1 MSMRNLLFVI
11 LLGSSFLANA
21 NTVLFS
27 AKVGSDVDLWGYNKT
42 TGQVGRVFTIDNN
55 SVYSGGGP
63 FGSTRS
69 LIQLGNQVYGFFDT
83 AGGLAFAS
91 FDGEAL
97 NVIDD
102 TSSWV
107 PASSGSFIEWNG
119 KVYFIGNNG
128 TSHLFEY
135 DPAGGSLTNV
145 TGNSAVTEDAYNA
158 RMVVAYNDGSGEK
171 LYFAGRPNSSQN
183 YSQLYRYDGSV
194 ISAAPNATVSN
205 VGDMIVFNGELFMS
219 ATPAGGDNRL
229 MKYDGSSTT
238 QVSETNTNTA
248 SFGTEDFPGGF
259 IVFNNKLYFYSRYET
274 GTVTSSPGHNNYYS
288 VNTSGSVVREY
299 GSGTYGGYPQLNGVS
314 KPFIYNGDLYFTADV
329 SQNSDNELI
338 RLSASGTATSV
349 VATSTRRFIESLT
362 FYENGAFF
370 FQERDSN
377 LDDEPYY
384 YDLAGG
390 TLSLLGDLNPG
401 AAASHV
407 TNTAEGTVVFSGTI
421 APVAYHNSSA
431 AKDVEVGAQ
440 TTIGDAIEV
449 YDVDT
454 DAITTAVVSFESGFS
469 AGDILAVTDSGG
481 ISSSYNGSTG
491 VLTLTSAVSATA
503 SQFQTVLRTLSL
515 QASSEGSRTLLVR
528 LTDTD
533 GLQNDITYSNTARLS
548 AKVIRGQV
556 VSIPFSSKPAGLNN
570 SSGSFVGE
578 FTYADPV
585 LGNIAFKATDDSA
598 SVAFE
603 SLSLSFNASDYG
615 LIYSESDG
623 ELHLGIKSDFT
634 SARELAFKAPSRFV
648 LLGFD
653 AIDRNFTTFDRYTVT
668 GFLGGVQQFQESI
681 VGSNSSKLTYSP
693 SAANAATEIDELR
706 INPSFN
712 GESVTGA
719 DFYIDNISLLVPSSS
734 DSDGNLTAGA
744 GVTEPVSLDTTA
756 DTILESVD
764 IFDFTLSDGGTNDGL
779 PMAVSQVV
787 VNVSGTST
795 DTERA
800 KITWRLNGPDASNV
814 TGTYSAAADTITF
827 PGLSISVADGAS
839 ETYTINAY
847 YNDNRGLTEDNTII
861 LSVDGDTDLT
871 VESSGTQM
879 GGTSSVHNGTG
890 TAIDVVA
897 TQLAFV
903 TQPAGSTSGSALS
916 TQPVVAARDA
926 FGNTDVDFSETIT
939 LTESSAGALSNSA
952 ASSVSGVATFTG
964 VIYTATSD
972 QESFTLIANDQ
983 DSVGS
988 DLVPVNANAVT
999 SDVVA
1004 TKLLFDTQPSPASVT
1019 SGSSTAFT
1027 TVPVIRAV
1035 DASDIT
1041 DTGYSTNIMI
1051 AEINGAG
1058 SATMTGTG
1066 DLDGDGSTV
1075 TLAPGVGV
1083 ATFTGLQITYTA
1095 SGASNENFN
1104 LQASSGGLSSATS
1117 TQLTAS
1123 VTPTITSVSV
1133 PANAT
1138 YVAGQNLDVTVNTSG
1153 AITVNTAGGTPR
1165 IMLDIGG
1172 STAYASYL
1180 SGSGTNSLA
1189 FRYTLQSG
1197 DLDTDGIGIATLDT
1211 NGGTLQNSSGNDLDT
1226 TLNAVG
1232 STAAILVDAVNPTVS
1247 SVTVPSAGRYV
1258 AGNNLDFTLNVSEN
1272 LTLNTGGGVPR
1283 IALTLGSTTRYA
1295 SYISGSGTASLVFRY
1310 VVQSGDED
1318 TDGVTVAAAVDSNG
1332 GTLKDA
1338 AGNDLVTTLNAVGDT
1353 SAILVDTVAPA
1364 GHSVTF
1370 DDSTLNAAE
1379 AASASF
1385 TFIAAEVGTD
1395 YSYTISSTGGG
1406 TPLTGSG
1413 TVATASD
1420 QITGVDLSGL
1430 ADGTLTLSV
1439 TLTDTAGNSAVAVT
1453 DTATLDVTAATVTL
1467 STVAPAVTNAAFEV
1481 AIVFSE
1487 AVDGFV
1493 VGDVTAVNA
1502 ALSGFT
1508 GSGANYSVT
1517 VTPSND
1523 GVVTVDVASGV
1534 AQDAAGNTN
1543 VAATQLSRVFD
1554 GTAPAPVISTDA
1566 NALTNGPINLT
1577 INFGEVVSG
1586 FVSGDLSVTNGN
1598 VTAFTDQGGGVF
1610 DLTVEAAAD
1619 GNVVLSLPA
1628 AVADDE
1634 AGNASIAAT
1643 PLTIAFDGS
1652 GPTLQSSSPSAGAS
1666 AVSYQS
1672 GLTLTFDEPVFAVSG
1687 DLVLQDATDGV
1698 EHTRI
1703 AINGAG
1709 VVIVGAQVEVTLEKS
1724 LVPTHD
1730 YYVTVASGSLE
1741 DEAGNA
1747 WGGIQNDTTLS
1758 FTVGNE
1764 APQANNDTA
1773 TISQDQSVAID
1784 LLANDTDL
1792 EGDLSPAS
1800 VRMTTAPFHG
1810 QVTINTGTGVAIY
1823 TPEPGFNGSDS
1834 FAYVVEDQYR
1844 GQSAAATVA
1853 VNVVAEVRAP
1863 VARADV
1869 ANGVPGDIVV
1879 LDLLANDSPGIGGV
1893 SLDNVTLTLIN
1904 RPLNGTAEIANGEL
1918 TYVPEEGFGGIEQ
1931 LRYSLTDPDGR
1942 VSNVADVWI
1951 NLSDSNQPPV
1961 TLDDSA
1967 ETPAGTTLT
1976 LDILANDSDSEG
1988 ALDPSSV
1995 GLMSLP
2001 AHGSVNLDE
2010 VTGRLT
2016 YAPDA
2021 GFRGED
2027 RLTYVVRDAE
2037 GLVSPV
2043 AEVIL
2048 AVGTNEAPVAR
2059 DDQVRLVGD
2068 KVHAISV
2075 LGNDGNGSAS
2085 LVSSSLRV
2093 VNTPLQGSVTVDAA
2107 LGLLLYTPDAG
2118 FTGTDELTYT
2128 VEDDQ
2133 GRVSAPAIVRIGSGI
2148 VNNVPVANPDR
2159 FVLEEDS
2166 SLTLDLLTNDQDLE
2180 AGLSRFDIVLIDTPR
2195 HGSVSVESDGT
2206 LIYSP
2211 DQHVFGEDRLTY
2223 RVSDAQGGESRVV
2236 SARLR
2241 ITPKADVPLISG
2253 TPTRTVTAEEAYRFT
2268 PVVKD
2273 IDGNPLQFSILNK
2286 PIWATFDDTT
2296 GRLSGTPGVAQVGVT
2311 EGIVISVSNGDESA
2325 SLPAFDL
2332 LVADNSGGDQATG
2345 GGVTS
2350 PAGPGAEE
2358 DSPVY
2363 RVNPDDPQ
2371 LSLPES
2377 SWPATEGEPP
2387 HSVYRVSF
2395 IDANGDGRTISVTQ
2409 GANVAPPLSSG
2420 PNANGE
2426 LGLEF
2431 SQADGSRQTVSIGP
2445 DGETELLVFRQA
2457 GDASPVSRLTS
2468 RAPQLDSE
2476 VREDGRVVSG
2486 TVIERT
2492 AGGFAKVDITQSPNA
2507 GVTVAMTIV
2516 AVDGTESD
2524 PTLFQF
2530 DLVPA
2535 DVDLSADGVVTLQGQ
2550 TVNGAGDAVVVS
2562 VRLDARGGM
2571 TVLSS
2576 VDDGVS
2582 DISSGIVTES
2592 PGAIGG
2598 LDAAGNVLV
2607 TPSLNAPANL
2617 AVTVDNLGTLEFDEN
2632 GTTVTEPNG
2641 GKVVLD
2647 ASGVSQV
2654 TLNDD
2659 PDGNGLRRAAE
2670 VSRPGA
2676 GVQSLARLEVTDV
2689 ESGNAGVFVE
2699 NAADGDGFAVQRNL
2713 GDRTLTSQIRL
2724 DGSAQ
2729 HRLAVDGQPANEV
2742 IALLPQTLSIFFD
2755 DRAVTVAD
2763 QNDATLYVEA
2773 LLSGE
2778 MRHEV
2783 VRAGN
2788 STRAISRLPGSRTQM
2803 EQGENG
2809 AQVITEGASEGR
2821 QITVIAREDGSARHQ
2836 LVNRLGHRT
2845 RAEIAI
2851 PGTATDIAE
2860 DGGLIS
2866 RVRLGS
2872 SDLCAWVETFGNG
2885 ETSTGFGR
2893 YDAAQGSC
2901 VDITSPTNLDSA
2913 FESGNAVS
2921 VEESDG
2927 YYSITVEADVTRPIR
2942 F

>member
-1 MSMRNLLFVI
+1 MKLKQAMNACAVI
-11 LLGSSFLANA
+11 GTYA
-21 NTVLFS
+21 TVLFS
-27 AKVGSDVDLWGYNKT
+27 GNLWASQTSLTHHVIGEWDNSAAAAQAYLGSELVIIDHDVPDSDILVGALPPQTAVIALSSANTIEELNEILSSYHGLKAIHLVSHGQSGEFSLLGQRINYESLNQAPALANALGGALVTGGDILLYGCSIGQGQQGADFIERFSAASGADVAASVNDTGSFAKGGDWVLEYSSGVVEVGVPFKGAALREYSSLLASAVLNYAAQPSTNNVADYTLPASLT
-42 TGQVGRVFTIDNN
+42 TNTSFTIDWGNGDQAPDTFTSSLIRVFGGAAIAPIQGGTIGGGDGMVFNASTMGLQLTANN
-55 SVYSGGGP
+55 S
-63 FGSTRS
+63 FS
-69 LIQLGNQVYGFFDT
+69 LDV
-83 AGGLAFAS
+83 
-91 FDGEAL
+91 L
-97 NVIDD
+97 NLYRRAD
-102 TSSWV
+102 TSPTRTEDFTIKGFKNGAQIVQDTLTWVQALQSNTTEVFTRGLGTWDANPAWDNIDKLVISW
-107 PASSGSFIEWNG
+107 PDPGSFENASAYQEIA
-119 KVYFIGNNG
+119 VVSISVSDPVSGNSAPTDISLDSSTITQGATGPGAVVGNLATSDADVGDTHTYSLVTNG
-128 TSHLFEY
+128 TSGSGSCGATGDDENASFQVDNANDQLETAGSLTAGTY
-135 DPAGGSLTNV
+135 NVCVQTDDGTDSYQKSLSISVVVDSDGSLIPAGG
-145 TGNSAVTEDAYNA
+145 
-158 RMVVAYNDGSGEK
+158 
-171 LYFAGRPNSSQN
+171 
-183 YSQLYRYDGSV
+183 V
-194 ISAAPNATVSN
+194 I
-205 VGDMIVFNGELFMS
+205 
-219 ATPAGGDNRL
+219 
-229 MKYDGSSTT
+229 
-238 QVSETNTNTA
+238 
-248 SFGTEDFPGGF
+248 
-259 IVFNNKLYFYSRYET
+259 
-274 GTVTSSPGHNNYYS
+274 
-288 VNTSGSVVREY
+288 
-299 GSGTYGGYPQLNGVS
+299 
-314 KPFIYNGDLYFTADV
+314 
-329 SQNSDNELI
+329 
-338 RLSASGTATSV
+338 
-349 VATSTRRFIESLT
+349 
-362 FYENGAFF
+362 
-370 FQERDSN
+370 
-377 LDDEPYY
+377 
-384 YDLAGG
+384 
-390 TLSLLGDLNPG
+390 
-401 AAASHV
+401 
-407 TNTAEGTVVFSGTI
+407 
-421 APVAYHNSSA
+421 
-431 AKDVEVGAQ
+431 
-440 TTIGDAIEV
+440 
-449 YDVDT
+449 
-454 DAITTAVVSFESGFS
+454 
-469 AGDILAVTDSGG
+469 
-481 ISSSYNGSTG
+481 
-491 VLTLTSAVSATA
+491 
-503 SQFQTVLRTLSL
+503 
-515 QASSEGSRTLLVR
+515 
-528 LTDTD
+528 
-533 GLQNDITYSNTARLS
+533 
-548 AKVIRGQV
+548 
-556 VSIPFSSKPAGLNN
+556 
-570 SSGSFVGE
+570 
-578 FTYADPV
+578 
-585 LGNIAFKATDDSA
+585 
-598 SVAFE
+598 
-603 SLSLSFNASDYG
+603 
-615 LIYSESDG
+615 
-623 ELHLGIKSDFT
+623 
-634 SARELAFKAPSRFV
+634 
-648 LLGFD
+648 
-653 AIDRNFTTFDRYTVT
+653 
-668 GFLGGVQQFQESI
+668 
-681 VGSNSSKLTYSP
+681 
-693 SAANAATEIDELR
+693 
-706 INPSFN
+706 
-712 GESVTGA
+712 
-719 DFYIDNISLLVPSSS
+719 
-734 DSDGNLTAGA
+734 
-744 GVTEPVSLDTTA
+744 EPVGLDTTI
-756 DTILESVD
+756 DTVGEAVD
-764 IFDFTLSDGGTNDGL
+764 LFDFTLSDGGTSDGL

-795 DTERA
+795 DTERT

-839 ETYTINAY
+839 ETYTINAF

-871 VESSGTQM
+871 VESSGTRM
-879 GGTSSVHNGTG
+879 AGTSSVHNGTG
-890 TAIDVVA
+890 TTIDVVA

-916 TQPVVAARDA
+916 TQPMVAARDA
-926 FGNTDVDFSETIT
+926 FGNTDVDFSETVT

-952 ASSVSGVATFTG
+952 ASSVSGMATFTS

-983 DSVGS
+983 DSVGT
-988 DLVPVNANAVT
+988 DLPPVNANAVT

-1035 DASDIT
+1035 DANDIT

-1058 SATMTGTG
+1058 SATMSGTG

-1165 IMLDIGG
+1165 IVLDIGG
-1172 STAYASYL
+1172 STAYANYL

-1211 NGGTLQNSSGNDLDT
+1211 NGGTLQNSSGNDLDI

-1232 STAAILVDAVNPTVS
+1232 STAAILVDGVNPTVS

-1258 AGNNLDFTLNVSEN
+1258 AGNNLDFTLNVSEI

-1283 IALTLGSTTRYA
+1283 IPLTLGSTTRYA

-1353 SAILVDTVAPA
+1353 SAILVDTIAPA
-1364 GHSVTF
+1364 GHSVNF

-1395 YSYTISSTGGG
+1395 YSYTISSNGGG
-1406 TPLTGSG
+1406 TPVTGSG

-1420 QITGVDLSGL
+1420 QITGVDLRGL

-1453 DTATLDVTAATVTL
+1453 DTATLDGTAATVTL
-1467 STVAPAVTNAAFEV
+1467 STAAAAVTNAAFEV

-1493 VGDVTAVNA
+1493 VEDVTAVNA

-1523 GVVTVDVASGV
+1523 GVATVDVASGV
-1534 AQDAAGNTN
+1534 AQDAAGNSN

-1554 GTAPAPVISTDA
+1554 GTAPTPVISTDA

-1598 VTAFTDQGGGVF
+1598 VTTFTDQGGGVF

-1687 DLVLQDATDGV
+1687 DLVLQDATEGV

-1703 AINGAG
+1703 AISGAG
-1709 VVIVGAQVEVTLEKS
+1709 VVIVGAQVEVTLEKT

-1800 VRMTTAPFHG
+1800 VRMTTAPLHG

-1834 FAYVVEDQYR
+1834 FVYVVEDQYR

-1879 LDLLANDSPGIGGV
+1879 LDLLANDSPGIGGE

-1967 ETPAGTTLT
+1967 ETPAATTLT

-1995 GLMSLP
+1995 SLMSLP

-2093 VNTPLQGSVTVDAA
+2093 VNTPLQGSVAVDAA

-2395 IDANGDGRTISVTQ
+2395 IDANGDGRKISVTQ

-2420 PNANGE
+2420 PDANGE

-2457 GDASPVSRLTS
+2457 GDASPVSGLTS

-2562 VRLDARGGM
+2562 VRLDTRGGM

-2676 GVQSLARLEVTDV
+2676 GLQSLARLEVTDV

-2699 NAADGDGFAVQRNL
+2699 NAPDGDGFAVQRNL

-2729 HRLAVDGQPANEV
+2729 HRLAVEGQPANEV

-2763 QNDATLYVEA
+2763 QNDATLYVDA

-2809 AQVITEGASEGR
+2809 AQVITEGTSEGR

-2927 YYSITVEADVTRPIR
+2927 HYSITVEADVTRPIR

>member
-1 MSMRNLLFVI
+1 MSTAV
-11 LLGSSFLANA
+11 LG
-21 NTVLFS
+21 
-27 AKVGSDVDLWGYNKT
+27 
-42 TGQVGRVFTIDNN
+42 
-55 SVYSGGGP
+55 
-63 FGSTRS
+63 
-69 LIQLGNQVYGFFDT
+69 
-83 AGGLAFAS
+83 
-91 FDGEAL
+91 
-97 NVIDD
+97 
-102 TSSWV
+102 
-107 PASSGSFIEWNG
+107 
-119 KVYFIGNNG
+119 
-128 TSHLFEY
+128 EY
-135 DPAGGSLTNV
+135 
-145 TGNSAVTEDAYNA
+145 
-158 RMVVAYNDGSGEK
+158 
-171 LYFAGRPNSSQN
+171 
-183 YSQLYRYDGSV
+183 
-194 ISAAPNATVSN
+194 
-205 VGDMIVFNGELFMS
+205 
-219 ATPAGGDNRL
+219 
-229 MKYDGSSTT
+229 
-238 QVSETNTNTA
+238 
-248 SFGTEDFPGGF
+248 
-259 IVFNNKLYFYSRYET
+259 
-274 GTVTSSPGHNNYYS
+274 
-288 VNTSGSVVREY
+288 
-299 GSGTYGGYPQLNGVS
+299 
-314 KPFIYNGDLYFTADV
+314 
-329 SQNSDNELI
+329 
-338 RLSASGTATSV
+338 SASGATNNDFSDIKLVGYLNGQPVAQAGPHNSTGVYETAYPLDYSDFNGKTIDTVRGIYSWSGSSNVYLSTTNLESITV
-349 VATSTRRFIESLT
+349 VNATTESPP
-362 FYENGAFF
+362 AFESGTPTVGSIS
-370 FQERDSN
+370 QS
-377 LDDEPYY
+377 
-384 YDLAGG
+384 GG
-390 TLSLLGDLNPG
+390 TLSVDLDEDGTAFYVVVPDG
-401 AAASHV
+401 AGMPTAVQVKAGQNSTGGTALVSGSMV
-407 TNTAEGTVVFSGTI
+407 TSGTTASEAFGGLI
-421 APVAYHNSSA
+421 LGTSYDLYVVAEDLASPANVQSVPTKVDFVTAGPDADGNVTEGAGIVEPVGL
-431 AKDVEVGAQ
+431 D
-440 TTIGDAIEV
+440 TTIHTSGDAI
-449 YDVDT
+449 
-454 DAITTAVVSFESGFS
+454 
-469 AGDILAVTDSGG
+469 
-481 ISSSYNGSTG
+481 
-491 VLTLTSAVSATA
+491 
-503 SQFQTVLRTLSL
+503 
-515 QASSEGSRTLLVR
+515 
-528 LTDTD
+528 
-533 GLQNDITYSNTARLS
+533 
-548 AKVIRGQV
+548 
-556 VSIPFSSKPAGLNN
+556 
-570 SSGSFVGE
+570 
-578 FTYADPV
+578 
-585 LGNIAFKATDDSA
+585 
-598 SVAFE
+598 
-603 SLSLSFNASDYG
+603 
-615 LIYSESDG
+615 
-623 ELHLGIKSDFT
+623 
-634 SARELAFKAPSRFV
+634 
-648 LLGFD
+648 
-653 AIDRNFTTFDRYTVT
+653 
-668 GFLGGVQQFQESI
+668 
-681 VGSNSSKLTYSP
+681 
-693 SAANAATEIDELR
+693 
-706 INPSFN
+706 
-712 GESVTGA
+712 
-719 DFYIDNISLLVPSSS
+719 
-734 DSDGNLTAGA
+734 NL
-744 GVTEPVSLDTTA
+744 
-756 DTILESVD
+756 
-764 IFDFTLSDGGTNDGL
+764 FDFTLSDGGTSDGL

-795 DTERA
+795 DTERT

-839 ETYTINAY
+839 ETYTINAF

-871 VESSGTQM
+871 VESSGTRM
-879 GGTSSVHNGTG
+879 AGTSSVHNGTG
-890 TAIDVVA
+890 TTIDVVA

-916 TQPVVAARDA
+916 TQPMVAARDA
-926 FGNTDVDFSETIT
+926 FGNTDVDFSETVT

-952 ASSVSGVATFTG
+952 ASSVSGMATFTS

-983 DSVGS
+983 DSVGT
-988 DLVPVNANAVT
+988 DLPPVNANTVT

-1035 DASDIT
+1035 DANDIT

-1058 SATMTGTG
+1058 SATMSGTG

-1165 IMLDIGG
+1165 IVLDIGG
-1172 STAYASYL
+1172 STAYANYL

-1197 DLDTDGIGIATLDT
+1197 DLDTDGIGIATLDP
-1211 NGGTLQNSSGNDLDT
+1211 NGGTLQNSSGNDLDI

-1258 AGNNLDFTLNVSEN
+1258 AGNNLDFTLNVSEI

-1283 IALTLGSTTRYA
+1283 IPLTLGSTTRYA

-1353 SAILVDTVAPA
+1353 SAILVDTIAPA
-1364 GHSVTF
+1364 GHSVNF

-1395 YSYTISSTGGG
+1395 YSYTISSNGGG
-1406 TPLTGSG
+1406 TPVTGSG

-1420 QITGVDLSGL
+1420 QITGVDLRGL

-1453 DTATLDVTAATVTL
+1453 DTATLDGTAATVTL
-1467 STVAPAVTNAAFEV
+1467 STAAAAVTNAAFEV

-1493 VGDVTAVNA
+1493 VEDVTAVNA

-1523 GVVTVDVASGV
+1523 GVATVDVASGV
-1534 AQDAAGNTN
+1534 AQDAAGNSN

-1554 GTAPAPVISTDA
+1554 GTAPTPVISTDA

-1598 VTAFTDQGGGVF
+1598 VTTFTDQGGGVF

-1687 DLVLQDATDGV
+1687 DLVLQDATEGV

-1703 AINGAG
+1703 AISGAG
-1709 VVIVGAQVEVTLEKS
+1709 VVIVGAQVEVTLEKT

-1800 VRMTTAPFHG
+1800 VRMTTAPLHG

-1834 FAYVVEDQYR
+1834 FVYVVEDQYR

-1879 LDLLANDSPGIGGV
+1879 LDLLANDSPGIGGE

-1967 ETPAGTTLT
+1967 ETPAATTLT

-1995 GLMSLP
+1995 SLMSLP

-2093 VNTPLQGSVTVDAA
+2093 VNTPLQGSVAVDAA

-2311 EGIVISVSNGDESA
+2311 EGIVIS
-2325 SLPAFDL
+2325 
-2332 LVADNSGGDQATG
+2332 
-2345 GGVTS
+2345 
-2350 PAGPGAEE
+2350 
-2358 DSPVY
+2358 
-2363 RVNPDDPQ
+2363 
-2371 LSLPES
+2371 
-2377 SWPATEGEPP
+2377 
-2387 HSVYRVSF
+2387 
-2395 IDANGDGRTISVTQ
+2395 
-2409 GANVAPPLSSG
+2409 
-2420 PNANGE
+2420 
-2426 LGLEF
+2426 
-2431 SQADGSRQTVSIGP
+2431 
-2445 DGETELLVFRQA
+2445 
-2457 GDASPVSRLTS
+2457 
-2468 RAPQLDSE
+2468 
-2476 VREDGRVVSG
+2476 
-2486 TVIERT
+2486 
-2492 AGGFAKVDITQSPNA
+2492 
-2507 GVTVAMTIV
+2507 
-2516 AVDGTESD
+2516 
-2524 PTLFQF
+2524 
-2530 DLVPA
+2530 
-2535 DVDLSADGVVTLQGQ
+2535 
-2550 TVNGAGDAVVVS
+2550 
-2562 VRLDARGGM
+2562 
-2571 TVLSS
+2571 
-2576 VDDGVS
+2576 
-2582 DISSGIVTES
+2582 
-2592 PGAIGG
+2592 
-2598 LDAAGNVLV
+2598 
-2607 TPSLNAPANL
+2607 
-2617 AVTVDNLGTLEFDEN
+2617 
-2632 GTTVTEPNG
+2632 
-2641 GKVVLD
+2641 
-2647 ASGVSQV
+2647 
-2654 TLNDD
+2654 
-2659 PDGNGLRRAAE
+2659 
-2670 VSRPGA
+2670 
-2676 GVQSLARLEVTDV
+2676 
-2689 ESGNAGVFVE
+2689 
-2699 NAADGDGFAVQRNL
+2699 
-2713 GDRTLTSQIRL
+2713 
-2724 DGSAQ
+2724 
-2729 HRLAVDGQPANEV
+2729 
-2742 IALLPQTLSIFFD
+2742 
-2755 DRAVTVAD
+2755 
-2763 QNDATLYVEA
+2763 
-2773 LLSGE
+2773 
-2778 MRHEV
+2778 
-2783 VRAGN
+2783 
-2788 STRAISRLPGSRTQM
+2788 
-2803 EQGENG
+2803 
-2809 AQVITEGASEGR
+2809 
-2821 QITVIAREDGSARHQ
+2821 
-2836 LVNRLGHRT
+2836 
-2845 RAEIAI
+2845 
-2851 PGTATDIAE
+2851 
-2860 DGGLIS
+2860 
-2866 RVRLGS
+2866 
-2872 SDLCAWVETFGNG
+2872 
-2885 ETSTGFGR
+2885 
-2893 YDAAQGSC
+2893 
-2901 VDITSPTNLDSA
+2901 
-2913 FESGNAVS
+2913 
-2921 VEESDG
+2921 
-2927 YYSITVEADVTRPIR
+2927 
-2942 F
+2942 

>member
-1 MSMRNLLFVI
+1 MLPALFKKSAVRFLLLFVAT
-11 LLGSSFLANA
+11 LGCARVIAAPPPDGLYSFAGATNNGDGTYTTSDAFFLISTDHPSGIEADEYGAYIKESSAQ
-21 NTVLFS
+21 
-27 AKVGSDVDLWGYNKT
+27 T
-42 TGQVGRVFTIDNN
+42 TAGTAYIEIRV
-55 SVYSGGGP
+55 SGGGS
-63 FGSTRS
+63 FQLSTAV
-69 LIQLGNQVYGFFDT
+69 LG
-83 AGGLAFAS
+83 
-91 FDGEAL
+91 
-97 NVIDD
+97 
-102 TSSWV
+102 
-107 PASSGSFIEWNG
+107 
-119 KVYFIGNNG
+119 
-128 TSHLFEY
+128 EY
-135 DPAGGSLTNV
+135 
-145 TGNSAVTEDAYNA
+145 
-158 RMVVAYNDGSGEK
+158 
-171 LYFAGRPNSSQN
+171 
-183 YSQLYRYDGSV
+183 
-194 ISAAPNATVSN
+194 
-205 VGDMIVFNGELFMS
+205 
-219 ATPAGGDNRL
+219 
-229 MKYDGSSTT
+229 
-238 QVSETNTNTA
+238 
-248 SFGTEDFPGGF
+248 
-259 IVFNNKLYFYSRYET
+259 
-274 GTVTSSPGHNNYYS
+274 
-288 VNTSGSVVREY
+288 
-299 GSGTYGGYPQLNGVS
+299 
-314 KPFIYNGDLYFTADV
+314 
-329 SQNSDNELI
+329 
-338 RLSASGTATSV
+338 SASGATNNDFSDIKLVGYLNGQPVAQAGPHNSTGVYETAYPLDYSDFNGKTIDTVRGIYSWSGSSNVYLSTTNLESITV
-349 VATSTRRFIESLT
+349 VNATTESPP
-362 FYENGAFF
+362 AFESGTPTVGSIS
-370 FQERDSN
+370 QS
-377 LDDEPYY
+377 
-384 YDLAGG
+384 GG
-390 TLSLLGDLNPG
+390 TLSVDLDEDGTAFYVVVPDGAGMPTAVQVKAGQNSMGGTALVSGSMVTAGTTASEAFGGLILGTSYDLYVVAEDLASPANVQSVPTKVDFVTAGPDADGNVTEG
-401 AAASHV
+401 AGIV
-407 TNTAEGTVVFSGTI
+407 E
-421 APVAYHNSSA
+421 PVGL
-431 AKDVEVGAQ
+431 D
-440 TTIGDAIEV
+440 TTIHSSGDAI
-449 YDVDT
+449 
-454 DAITTAVVSFESGFS
+454 
-469 AGDILAVTDSGG
+469 
-481 ISSSYNGSTG
+481 
-491 VLTLTSAVSATA
+491 
-503 SQFQTVLRTLSL
+503 
-515 QASSEGSRTLLVR
+515 
-528 LTDTD
+528 
-533 GLQNDITYSNTARLS
+533 
-548 AKVIRGQV
+548 
-556 VSIPFSSKPAGLNN
+556 
-570 SSGSFVGE
+570 
-578 FTYADPV
+578 
-585 LGNIAFKATDDSA
+585 
-598 SVAFE
+598 
-603 SLSLSFNASDYG
+603 
-615 LIYSESDG
+615 
-623 ELHLGIKSDFT
+623 
-634 SARELAFKAPSRFV
+634 
-648 LLGFD
+648 
-653 AIDRNFTTFDRYTVT
+653 
-668 GFLGGVQQFQESI
+668 
-681 VGSNSSKLTYSP
+681 
-693 SAANAATEIDELR
+693 
-706 INPSFN
+706 
-712 GESVTGA
+712 
-719 DFYIDNISLLVPSSS
+719 
-734 DSDGNLTAGA
+734 NL
-744 GVTEPVSLDTTA
+744 
-756 DTILESVD
+756 
-764 IFDFTLSDGGTNDGL
+764 FDFTLSDGGTSDGL

-926 FGNTDVDFSETIT
+926 FGNTDVDFSETVT

-1035 DASDIT
+1035 DANDIT

-1083 ATFTGLQITYTA
+1083 ATFTGLQIIYTA

-1165 IMLDIGG
+1165 IVLDIGG
-1172 STAYASYL
+1172 STAYANYL

-1295 SYISGSGTASLVFRY
+1295 NYISGSGTASLVFRY

-1406 TPLTGSG
+1406 TPVTGSGTVATASDQITGVDLSGLADGTLTLSVTLTDAAGNSAVAVTDTATLDVTAPSGHSVSFDDNVFNVSEAAAASFSFAGGEVGATYGYSVSSSGGGVPVTGSGTLATASDQVAGLDLTGLADGTLTLVVTVTDTAGNAASAVTDTSTLDAAAPSGHGVGFDDSLISSAEASSVSFTFLGAEAGADYSYTISSSGGGVPVTGAGTLASATDRVANLDLGGLSDGTLTLSVTLTDGAGNVASAVSDTAALDTASPAGHSVSFDDATLSGAEVSSVSFTLLTAETGTDYSYTISSNGGGTPVTGSG

-1453 DTATLDVTAATVTL
+1453 DTATLDGTAATVTL
-1467 STVAPAVTNAAFEV
+1467 STAAPAVTNAAFEV

-1487 AVDGFV
+1487 AIDGFV

-1709 VVIVGAQVEVTLEKS
+1709 VVIVGAQVEVTLEKT

-1800 VRMTTAPFHG
+1800 VRMTTAPLHG

-1961 TLDDSA
+1961 TLDDFA
-1967 ETPAGTTLT
+1967 DTPAGTTLT

-1995 GLMSLP
+1995 SLMSLP

-2562 VRLDARGGM
+2562 VRLDTRGGM

-2676 GVQSLARLEVTDV
+2676 GLQSLARLEVTDV

-2927 YYSITVEADVTRPIR
+2927 HYSITVEADVTRPIR

>member
-1 MSMRNLLFVI
+1 M
-11 LLGSSFLANA
+11 
-21 NTVLFS
+21 
-27 AKVGSDVDLWGYNKT
+27 
-42 TGQVGRVFTIDNN
+42 
-55 SVYSGGGP
+55 
-63 FGSTRS
+63 
-69 LIQLGNQVYGFFDT
+69 
-83 AGGLAFAS
+83 
-91 FDGEAL
+91 
-97 NVIDD
+97 
-102 TSSWV
+102 
-107 PASSGSFIEWNG
+107 
-119 KVYFIGNNG
+119 
-128 TSHLFEY
+128 
-135 DPAGGSLTNV
+135 
-145 TGNSAVTEDAYNA
+145 
-158 RMVVAYNDGSGEK
+158 
-171 LYFAGRPNSSQN
+171 
-183 YSQLYRYDGSV
+183 
-194 ISAAPNATVSN
+194 
-205 VGDMIVFNGELFMS
+205 
-219 ATPAGGDNRL
+219 
-229 MKYDGSSTT
+229 
-238 QVSETNTNTA
+238 
-248 SFGTEDFPGGF
+248 
-259 IVFNNKLYFYSRYET
+259 
-274 GTVTSSPGHNNYYS
+274 
-288 VNTSGSVVREY
+288 
-299 GSGTYGGYPQLNGVS
+299 
-314 KPFIYNGDLYFTADV
+314 
-329 SQNSDNELI
+329 
-338 RLSASGTATSV
+338 
-349 VATSTRRFIESLT
+349 
-362 FYENGAFF
+362 
-370 FQERDSN
+370 
-377 LDDEPYY
+377 
-384 YDLAGG
+384 
-390 TLSLLGDLNPG
+390 
-401 AAASHV
+401 
-407 TNTAEGTVVFSGTI
+407 
-421 APVAYHNSSA
+421 
-431 AKDVEVGAQ
+431 
-440 TTIGDAIEV
+440 
-449 YDVDT
+449 
-454 DAITTAVVSFESGFS
+454 
-469 AGDILAVTDSGG
+469 
-481 ISSSYNGSTG
+481 
-491 VLTLTSAVSATA
+491 TSAVSATA

-764 IFDFTLSDGGTNDGL
+764 IFDFTLSDGGTSDGL

-903 TQPAGSTSGSALS
+903 TQPAGSTSGSVLS

-1165 IMLDIGG
+1165 IVLDIGG
-1172 STAYASYL
+1172 SAAYANYL

-1364 GHSVTF
+1364 GHSVNF

-1406 TPLTGSG
+1406 TPVTGSGTVATASDQITGVDLSGLADGTLTLSVTLTDAAGNSAVAVTDTATLDVTAPSGHSVSFDDNVFNVSEAAAASFSFAGGEVGATYGYSVSSSGGGVPVTGSGTLATASDQVAGLDLTGLADGTLTLVVTVTDTAGNAASAVTDTSTLDAAAPSGHGVGFDDSLISSAEASSVSFTFLGAEAGADYSYTISSSGGGVPVTGAGTLASATDQVANLDLGGLSDGTLTLSVTLTDGAGNVASAVSDTAALDTASPAGHSVSFDDATLSGAEVSSVSFTLLTAETGTDYSYTISSNGGGTPVTGSG

-1453 DTATLDVTAATVTL
+1453 DTATLDGTAATVTL
-1467 STVAPAVTNAAFEV
+1467 STAAPAVTNAAFEV

-1709 VVIVGAQVEVTLEKS
+1709 VVIVGAQVEVTLEKT

-1879 LDLLANDSPGIGGV
+1879 LDLVANDSPGIGGV

-1995 GLMSLP
+1995 SLMSLP

-2223 RVSDAQGGESRVV
+2223 RVADAQGGESRVV

-2350 PAGPGAEE
+2350 PPGPGAEE

-2445 DGETELLVFRQA
+2445 DGEAELLVFRQA

-2476 VREDGRVVSG
+2476 VREDGRVISG

-2562 VRLDARGGM
+2562 VRLDTRGGM

-2676 GVQSLARLEVTDV
+2676 GLQSLARLEVTDV

-2845 RAEIAI
+2845 RAGIAI

-2927 YYSITVEADVTRPIR
+2927 HYSITVEADVTRPIR